1 MRSSATRL
9 LIFITTILIAVIIG
23 LQMHWLNKT
32 YSFEKKE
39 FKTSVVKCI
48 RGLYEDLD
56 LADEPGTNLAR
67 LIENPNENTFIFKV
81 DDVPPKDTLITA
93 LMNEFDDFKVY
104 TDCKVAAY
112 DDSTKKYLYEE
123 FIPTAASIHPVSID
137 VDAPGFTKNYA
148 FIYLN
153 FPNRSS
159 YILGNMSSWIFTSV
173 LLLILLISL
182 GSSIY
187 YLYKQKFLNDIQK
200 DFINNVTHEFSTPL
214 TVIDLSTDA
223 LQKPGIASSPDKFI
237 KYVASIKYQNEY
249 LKKHIQTLIKTVVTE
264 SYHLVLDKTKI
275 YPAELI
281 KKAITQ
287 LEPIVA
293 QKKGEIIFEPAGE
306 DEGGMIT
313 ADYDNLY
320 LAIFNVI
327 NNAVKY
333 SENPKI
339 VIKAWQ
345 QQQKYCI
352 SVKDNGIGIAV
363 GEQQKIFK
371 KFYRSQHGNV
381 HNTKGLGLG
390 LYFVKKII
398 ELHHGQIEVHS
409 VESIGT
415 EFKIILPVN

>member
-32 YSFEKKE
+32 YSFEKNE
-39 FKTSVVKCI
+39 FNTAVLKSI
-48 RGLYEDLD
+48 RGLYEDLN
-56 LADEPGTNLAR
+56 LSDETGFQFNN
-67 LIENPNENTFIFKV
+67 LIEHPKDNIFIFKV
-81 DDVPPKDTLITA
+81 DDAPQKDSLMKALIS
-93 LMNEFDDFKVY
+93 EFDDFKVY
-104 TDCKVAAY
+104 TACKVAVY
-112 DDSTKKYLYEE
+112 DDSTSRYLYEQY
-123 FIPTAASIHPVSID
+123 IANAATFNYDSVAI
-137 VDAPGFTKNYA
+137 DAPLKNVNYA
-148 FIYLN
+148 YIYLD
-153 FPNRSS
+153 FPNRNQ
-159 YILGNMSSWIFTSV
+159 YIISNISSWIFTSV

-182 GSSIY
+182 GASIY

-223 LQKPGIASSPDKFI
+223 LQKPGIAASPDKFI

-264 SYHLVLDKTKI
+264 SYHLVLDKTKVD
-275 YPAELI
+275 PVELI
-281 KKAITQ
+281 KKAIMQ